1 MTRNPLYRS
10 LGGPQDRSGRD
21 GKISPPPGFDHQT
34 VQPLA
39 SKIYSCVYQ
48 KSVGNVTELRQSL
61 SRHVKPNR
69 NMKNSQLTH
78 HTASDCHSVN
88 TQYSAGPTVYL
99 LYAPEVIMEEC
110 SGAGGV

>member
-1 MTRNPLYRS
+1 MEKFR
-10 LGGPQDRSGRD
+10 
-21 GKISPPPGFDHQT
+21 PPPGFDPQT
-34 VQPLA
+34 VQPLG

-48 KSVGNVTELRQSL
+48 KSAGNVTELRQSL
-61 SRHVKPNR
+61 YRHVKPDH
-69 NMKNSQLTH
+69 NMKNSPLTR